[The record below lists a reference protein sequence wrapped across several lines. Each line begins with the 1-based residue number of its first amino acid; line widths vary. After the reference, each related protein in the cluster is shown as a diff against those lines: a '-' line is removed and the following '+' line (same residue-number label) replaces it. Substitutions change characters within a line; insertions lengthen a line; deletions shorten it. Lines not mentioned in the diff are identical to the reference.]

1 MHTTCCYDAIC
12 TCLCCCG
19 VLRVDY
25 SVPAWL
31 CGVVVNWRLLK
42 LRLVMCDTSEMENF
56 VVLFSGFILKVNV
69 DVSVSLW
76 NLCLVVNFLN
86 FVDSYIYLV
95 HSF

>member
-1 MHTTCCYDAIC
+1 M
-12 TCLCCCG
+12 CG
-19 VLRVDY
+19 
-25 SVPAWL
+25 
-31 CGVVVNWRLLK
+31 
-42 LRLVMCDTSEMENF
+42 TSEMENC